1 MIIIHVTNKELYLAY
16 FSVKKY
22 LLEQNYF
29 KITTS
34 SISITKTC
42 LTYLT
47 DINGSYKE
55 IKRDFPMARYAAE
68 VWIGYTTLAQASE
81 DIVRVTVRLHE
92 ILIPD
97 FLLSFVVGHF
107 LSNSNSTNS
116 Y

>member
-1 MIIIHVTNKELYLAY
+1 VHSKRPLKLAKAKEVIATQIDNEPRGFDIKRRLFCETDVLDYYPSLVIIVHDTNKELHLAH
-16 FSVKKY
+16 FSVKEY

-55 IKRDFPMARYAAE
+55 IKRDFPIARYAAE
-68 VWIGYTTLAQASE
+68 T
-81 DIVRVTVRLHE
+81 
-92 ILIPD
+92 
-97 FLLSFVVGHF
+97 
-107 LSNSNSTNS
+107 
-116 Y
+116 